1 MHWPTVGMVVNAH
14 RSTEKLEAG
23 KICRVSSKLFFW
35 SDVHTGAT
43 SGSDT
48 YVFNDG
54 AQTAAIV
61 ESNGLTTKQTSF
73 IPCLWLQM

>member
-1 MHWPTVGMVVNAH
+1 MVLNAH

-23 KICRVSSKLFFW
+23 KIFRVSSKLFFW
-35 SDVHTGAT
+35 SDVHIGAT

-61 ESNGLTTKQTSF
+61 
-73 IPCLWLQM
+73 